1 MKRLA
6 IVLTGLL
13 TCCWLSP
20 AKAHAEVPEP
30 AGFEYNFL
38 FGIATGPFDTDS
50 DIYIGANVDLPV
62 FKKDPLFGQ
71 QLSGDLMVGWT
82 QTSSDGTFNSPN
94 VTVLNVAAVPTAA
107 TEFDLTTVQVIP
119 GVKYKLNMLGPMIQ
133 PYVVLGIAF
142 NVELSK
148 TRGPEGER
156 AGGIAPISPEL
167 QARNVPVGQGDILIG
182 GNFGGGID
190 IFLFQNLLLG
200 ADFRYNMMDR
210 SDASFQTY
218 LGKFGFRF

>member
-13 TCCWLSP
+13 AWCGVS
-20 AKAHAEVPEP
+20 AGKVHAEAAEP

-38 FGIATGPFDTDS
+38 FGMATGPFDTDS
-50 DIYIGANVDLPV
+50 DLYIGANIDLPI
-62 FKKDPLFGQ
+62 FKKDPILGQ

-82 QTSSDGTFNSPN
+82 QTSDSGTFNSPN

-107 TEFDLTTVQVIP
+107 SEFDLTTVQVIP
-119 GVKYKLNMLGPMIQ
+119 GLKYKLNMLGPMIQ
-133 PYVVLGIAF
+133 PYVVLGVAF
-142 NVELSK
+142 NVVLSK
-148 TRGPEGER
+148 TEGPEGER

-167 QARNVPVGQGDILIG
+167 QSRNVPVGQGDVIIG
-182 GNFGGGID
+182 GNFGGGVD

-210 SDASFQTY
+210 SNASFQTI